1 MQELSKQADVQSQV
15 TTVGLEPNMGAVL
28 SYVLM
33 VPPVMPLIMLLLE
46 KDNKFVRFSAWQSL
60 FFGLFVIA
68 AIAGLEMLAF
78 SAGHIARPFEV
89 LLNALIFIVGAGSA
103 ITWVYLIIRAYQG
116 TAVRLPIVGDEAAR
130 RTWYTK

>member
-1 MQELSKQADVQSQV
+1 MQELSKQGNVQSPV

-46 KDNKFVRFSAWQSL
+46 KENKFVRFSAWQSL

-68 AIAGLEMLAF
+68 GIAGLELLAF
-78 SAGHIARPFEV
+78 AAGHIARPFEV
-89 LLNALIFIVGAGSA
+89 LLNALIFIAGAGSA
-103 ITWVYLIIRAYQG
+103 MTWVYLIIKAYQG

-130 RTWYTK
+130 RTWDTK

>member
-1 MQELSKQADVQSQV
+1 MQELRTQADVQTP
-15 TTVGLEPNMGAVL
+15 TTSVGLQPNMGAVL

-68 AIAGLEMLAF
+68 GIAGLEMLAF
-78 SAGHIARPFEV
+78 SAGHVARPLEV
-89 LLNALIFIVGAGSA
+89 LLNVLIFAVGAGSA
-103 ITWVYLIIRAYQG
+103 MTWVNLIIKAYQG
-116 TAVRLPIVGDEAAR
+116 KSVRLPIVGNEAAK
-130 RTWYTK
+130 RTWSSN

>member
-1 MQELSKQADVQSQV
+1 MQEIRRQADVRPPA

-46 KDNKFVRFSAWQSL
+46 KDNKFVRYNAWQSL

-68 AIAGLEMLAF
+68 GISGLEMLAF
-78 SAGHIARPFEV
+78 AAGHFARPIEL
-89 LLNALIFIVGAGSA
+89 LLNVLIFAAGAGSA
-103 ITWVYLIIRAYQG
+103 ITWIYLIIKAYQG
-116 TAVRLPIVGDEAAR
+116 KSVKLPVVGDEAAK
-130 RTWYTK
+130 RTWSSN